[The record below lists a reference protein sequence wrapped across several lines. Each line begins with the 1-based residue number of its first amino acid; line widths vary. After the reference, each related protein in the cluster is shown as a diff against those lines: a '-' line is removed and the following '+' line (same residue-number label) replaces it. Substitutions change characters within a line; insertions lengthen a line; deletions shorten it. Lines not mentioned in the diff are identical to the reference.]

1 MSKEFAYWFQNIVM
15 WCENCCQFHCFPLP
29 HHHRGVC
36 YVTCTWE
43 VDWNCVMSLMRIF
56 VNLSCMK
63 NGAWPLYN
71 HQKKKYCMKLNVWFP
86 HKSSNCFYSGSRH
99 NLNIVPAMRA
109 EQTVKFQKVF
119 RDLVC
124 ERGCC
129 LFVLS
134 TTQCLQAYHFWDPL
148 PPK

>member
-71 HQKKKYCMKLNVWFP
+71 HQKKSIAWNWTFDSPTNLAIVFIRAVDTTWTSYLRCEQSRLSNSKRYSVTLYMSEVVVCLYFLLHNVYKHIIFEVR
-86 HKSSNCFYSGSRH
+86 F
-99 NLNIVPAMRA
+99 L
-109 EQTVKFQKVF
+109 
-119 RDLVC
+119 
-124 ERGCC
+124 
-129 LFVLS
+129 
-134 TTQCLQAYHFWDPL
+134 
-148 PPK
+148 